1 MRARRLAPHVVRD
14 VTATLP
20 RSARAD
26 MAVPSYGHWNP
37 LIRWLFWAR
46 LDAALRLAL
55 VRPGEA
61 VVDFASGTGVLLP
74 SIAALGATVIATDLR
89 PQPTRTLIGQLGLA
103 VHSMDLESF
112 AAWAPLHPAS
122 VDCIFALDVLD
133 HVGSGDL
140 LAWSSLFAAL
150 LRTNGRLIVSGATE
164 TTWHKLGRAVAGFRN
179 EYHQRSVF
187 DVDAALRQRWAR
199 DRMLF
204 LPPRPLPPAFMLARY
219 RGGHAD

>member
-1 MRARRLAPHVVRD
+1 MRATRLAPDVVRG

-89 PQPTRTLIGQLGLA
+89 PQPTRTLIAQLDIA
-103 VHSMDLESF
+103 VQSMDLESF
-112 AAWAPLHPAS
+112 AAWVPLHPAS

-140 LAWSSLFAAL
+140 PAWSSLFAGL
-150 LRTNGRLIVSGATE
+150 LRANGRLIVSGATE

-179 EYHQRSVF
+179 EYHQRSIF
-187 DVDAALRQRWAR
+187 DVDVVLRRRWAR
-199 DRMLF
+199 ESALF
-204 LPPRPLPPAFMLARY
+204 VPPLPSPGAAQVP
-219 RGGHAD
+219 